1 MKNQYRFK
9 TKKEFK
15 KDFGE
20 YWRDISDFVTEMD
33 FLFNRQLTEN
43 EVKDFLKGELYIDH
57 WRINPK
63 MIKKI
68 TRNKKVI
75 YHS

>member
-20 YWRDISDFVTEMD
+20 NWRVISDFVAEMD
-33 FLFNRQLTEN
+33 YLFNKQLTEN
-43 EVKDFLKGELYIDH
+43 ETKDFLKGELRIDY
-57 WRINPK
+57 WKINPK
-63 MIKKI
+63 MIKT